1 MKERKKTADG
11 GTTHYALRPLSFNLF
26 FLKFILQQ
34 HRIQT
39 TEHSQHTKTPA
50 SGYDPGTLTPT
61 SNFPTHLTPN
71 SRNLGLPSKFLATG
85 FPTKIQ
91 CPFLVSSAVA
101 CILTTPAVQYSP
113 LQRKQKSV
121 VSKAVLL
128 RFHVFC
134 G

>member
-1 MKERKKTADG
+1 MGKRKKEKTEDG
-11 GTTHYALRPLSFNLF
+11 GATHYPLSFNLLF
-26 FLKFILQQ
+26 PKFILQQ
-34 HRIQT
+34 HRT
-39 TEHSQHTKTPA
+39 TEHSQQTKTPA

-61 SNFPTHLTPN
+61 SNLPTHLTTN

-91 CPFLVSSAVA
+91 CPFLVSSALA
-101 CILTTPAVQYSP
+101 CILTTPAVQYSS
-113 LQRKQKSV
+113 LQRKQITV

-128 RFHVFC
+128 RLHVFC